1 MDTKKRLLLADRH
14 AILREGL
21 RSLLERKNDYEVVGD
36 TADGSAA
43 VKLVEELR
51 PQMIILD
58 VDLVESDGFA
68 VTRQVKSIDSDHYCP
83 V

>member
-1 MDTKKRLLLADRH
+1 M
-14 AILREGL
+14 
-21 RSLLERKNDYEVVGD
+21 GD
-36 TADGSAA
+36 TAEGSAA

-68 VTRQVKSIDSDHYCP
+68 VTRQIKSIDSDHYCP